1 MQWVF
6 LIHLQIY
13 ESKQHQCHTVKHH
26 MPGLM
31 ALNYR
36 NVQELHLN
44 EELVF
49 LTEKQPPPWC
59 AMTTSSSL
67 PTVHIRVLALWTC

>member
-1 MQWVF
+1 
-6 LIHLQIY
+6 
-13 ESKQHQCHTVKHH
+13 
-26 MPGLM
+26 MPGLK
-31 ALNYR
+31 ALNYQ

-44 EELVF
+44 EELVL

-59 AMTTSSSL
+59 AMITSFSL